1 MISFE
6 EFYTWALKIS
16 PKVTY
21 QTANEF
27 YSEFNQPVNRI
38 NFSARLTNNRQAPT
52 IEIAKQLSEI
62 NRLVSQNTALIKTK
76 QSLQEFLK
84 GKSIDLVGLDI
95 DKSGNGRISRQELE
109 EYFRNQNV

>member
-1 MISFE
+1 M
-6 EFYTWALKIS
+6 
-16 PKVTY
+16 
-21 QTANEF
+21 
-27 YSEFNQPVNRI
+27 NRI

-52 IEIAKQLSEI
+52 IEIAKELSEI